1 MTQSATLDGGWP
13 RLVAGDQVIDA
24 GAQRPVGPG
33 EVEQLSGVLGAL
45 AGDGHAAYPKA
56 GPAWCRGWRGR
67 GATLAHLGH
76 SRERARTGL
85 R

>member
-1 MTQSATLDGGWP
+1 
-13 RLVAGDQVIDA
+13 
-24 GAQRPVGPG
+24 
-33 EVEQLSGVLGAL
+33 VLGAL
-45 AGDGHAAYPKA
+45 AGDGHDAYPKA